1 MATLV
6 SLAQVNSALRLD
18 LDGAEPDFSTDERSP
33 DVLLKIKQAED
44 ICLDFIQ
51 PKPDPAWTADEAPG
65 RVTAAIIVAV
75 GCLLDDSEDSLAM
88 ISGLSGVNVDQ
99 RNPIAALLWRL
110 RKPSMA

>member
-6 SLAQVNSALRLD
+6 SLTQVNNGLRLD
-18 LDGAEPDFSTDERSP
+18 LAGDTPDFEDDERTP
-33 DVLLKIKQAED
+33 DILLKIKQAED
-44 ICLDFIQ
+44 ICLDFVQ
-51 PKPDPAWTADEAPG
+51 PKPDPAWTSDDVPG
-65 RVTAAIIVAV
+65 QVTAAIIITVK
-75 GCLLDDSEDSLAM
+75 CLLDDGDDSLAM